1 MWRSLRKELLKRNTY
16 TDRMPTSEKMEKAEP
31 REDFLTEDSEIPGQ
45 RFCLLSFLSPENVLA
60 KKELYYFEKFLATYE
75 IQWKTKNLEAFLA
88 KQVNDFNAKLDAEA
102 ARLDSEDQGKAAD
115 ICRASRA
122 RLDEVLTSYQ
132 DYLKKNAKEISQTK
146 LKEAYDDFVY
156 THGKKVEDE
165 FYAKNEFQTTVRGL
179 KIRGS
184 YSTHEEA
191 AARAKKLQKNDT
203 IHNVFVGE
211 VGKWLPWDPAPSDV
225 KEQEYAEEQLN
236 TLMKSYKE
244 NEDARE
250 LFYNKNPDAK
260 KEAFKGEKK
269 KVVSMS
275 REEGEGPHDSLF
287 GGGIDLALQRK
298 MEREKEKESKK
309 DE

>member
-1 MWRSLRKELLKRNTY
+1 
-16 TDRMPTSEKMEKAEP
+16 MPTTEKAEP

-88 KQVNDFNAKLDAEA
+88 KQVNDFNGKLDAEA

-115 ICRASRA
+115 ICRTSRA
-122 RLDEVLTSYQ
+122 RLDEVLTLYQ
-132 DYLKKNAKEISQTK
+132 DYLKQNAKEISQTK

-211 VGKWLPWDPAPSDV
+211 VGKWLPWDPSPSDV

-260 KEAFKGEKK
+260 KEAFKGGEKK

-275 REEGEGPHDSLF
+275 REEGSEGPHDSLF

-298 MEREKEKESKK
+298 MEREAKK